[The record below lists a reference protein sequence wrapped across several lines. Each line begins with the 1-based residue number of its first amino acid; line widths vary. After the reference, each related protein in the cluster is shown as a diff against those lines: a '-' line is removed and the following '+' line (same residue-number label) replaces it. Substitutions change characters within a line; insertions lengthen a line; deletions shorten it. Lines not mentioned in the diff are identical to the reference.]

1 MQTDLYHVVPTVPT
15 QQFITVQAPQMGPK
29 PARYTC
35 PSCKASITTRVEY
48 VSATKTTCV
57 LYSFAVYD
65 QGDLSGVDIAET
77 TQNPPPYNNQMQ
89 TDLYHV
95 VPTVPTQQFITVQ
108 APQMGPKP
116 ARYTCPSCKASIT
129 TRVEYVSATK
139 THLCALLLCCL

>member
-1 MQTDLYHVVPTVPT
+1 MKMPL
-15 QQFITVQAPQMGPK
+15 VQHQA
-29 PARYTC
+29 
-35 PSCKASITTRVEY
+35 
-48 VSATKTTCV
+48 
-57 LYSFAVYD
+57 
-65 QGDLSGVDIAET
+65 DLSGVDIAET

-139 THLCALLLCCL
+139 THLCALLLCCLCCWPCACIPYCGTSCRNATHYCPNCSAYIGSYIG